1 MLTIL
6 RSIADGKTQWSLEEL
21 AADSTILTRL
31 QKAQS
36 LGFVHGLLVAPIC
49 KGRYMHGV
57 PLGAKVS
64 GLTEQGALHT
74 RSN

>member
-31 QKAQS
+31 QEAQS
-36 LGFVHGLLVAPIC
+36 LGLVHGLLVGPLC
-49 KGRYMHGV
+49 KGRYLHGV
-57 PLGAKVS
+57 PLDVAVS

>member
-6 RSIADGKTQWSLEEL
+6 RSIANGKTQWSLEEL
-21 AADSTILTRL
+21 AADSTVLTRL
-31 QKAQS
+31 QEAQS
-36 LGFVHGLLVAPIC
+36 LGLVHGLLVEPIC

-64 GLTEQGALHT
+64 GLTGQGAL
-74 RSN
+74 RARAE

>member
-21 AADSTILTRL
+21 AADSTILARL
-31 QKAQS
+31 HEAQS
-36 LGFVHGLLVAPIC
+36 LGLVHGLLVEPIC

-64 GLTEQGALHT
+64 GLTEQGALHAMV
-74 RSN
+74 

>member
-6 RSIADGKTQWSLEEL
+6 RSIAEGKTQWSLEEL
-21 AADSTILTRL
+21 AADSTILSRL
-31 QKAQS
+31 QEAQS
-36 LGFVHGLLVAPIC
+36 LVLVHGLLVEPIC

-64 GLTEQGALHT
+64 GLTEQGALHA
-74 RSN
+74 RSD

>member
-21 AADSTILTRL
+21 ATDSTILARL
-31 QKAQS
+31 QEVQS
-36 LGFVHGLLVAPIC
+36 LGLVHGLLVGPLC

-57 PLGAKVS
+57 PLDVAVS
-64 GLTEQGALHT
+64 GLTVQGAL
-74 RSN
+74 RVKA

>member
-1 MLTIL
+1 MLPIL

-21 AADSTILTRL
+21 AANRTILTNL

-36 LGFVHGLLVAPIC
+36 LGFVHGLLVEPIC

-64 GLTEQGALHT
+64 GLTEQGALHA
-74 RSN
+74 RAE

>member
-36 LGFVHGLLVAPIC
+36 LGFVYGLLVGPIC

-57 PLGAKVS
+57 PLGAKMS
-64 GLTEQGALHT
+64 GLTEQGALHAMA
-74 RSN
+74 

>member
-31 QKAQS
+31 HEAQS
-36 LGFVHGLLVAPIC
+36 LGLVHGLMVGPLC

-57 PLGAKVS
+57 PLDEAVS
-64 GLTEQGALHT
+64 GLTEQGALHIKA
-74 RSN
+74 

>member
-31 QKAQS
+31 HEAQS
-36 LGFVHGLLVAPIC
+36 LGLVHGLLQV
-49 KGRYMHGV
+49 KTQR
-57 PLGAKVS
+57 LF
-64 GLTEQGALHT
+64 
-74 RSN
+74 